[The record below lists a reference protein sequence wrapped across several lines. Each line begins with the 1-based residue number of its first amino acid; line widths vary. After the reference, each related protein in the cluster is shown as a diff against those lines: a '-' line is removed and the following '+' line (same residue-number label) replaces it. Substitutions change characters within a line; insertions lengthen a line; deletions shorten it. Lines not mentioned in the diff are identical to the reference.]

1 MYLLYGCHIQKIR
14 YLFLSFTSFDQATLI
29 LIYKT
34 PNSEARKSTRFSSFG
49 KNLGHF
55 CSLEVVFA
63 NGHRPSTVPLTVGNF

>member
-14 YLFLSFTSFDQATLI
+14 YLIFSFTSFDQATLI

-34 PNSEARKSTRFSSFG
+34 PNSEDGKSNRFSSLG

-55 CSLEVVFA
+55 FSLEGWFFGA
-63 NGHRPSTVPLTVGNF
+63 